1 MQSEIFDTL
10 RVFGDDLMPRI
21 AYFFG
26 ISIYMYLDDHG
37 TPHCHGIYGDYAGS
51 FVIQT
56 GELLSGQV
64 PPQQAKKIKDFI
76 LANQT
81 ELMEKWNEL
90 SN

>member
-37 TPHCHGIYGDYAGS
+37 TPHCHWIYGDYAGS
-51 FVIQT
+51 FAIQT

-64 PPQQAKKIKDFI
+64 LPQQAKKIKDFI
-76 LANQT
+76 LAN
-81 ELMEKWNEL
+81 
-90 SN
+90 

>member
-1 MQSEIFDTL
+1 
-10 RVFGDDLMPRI
+10 
-21 AYFFG
+21 
-26 ISIYMYLDDHG
+26 LDDYG
-37 TPHCHGIYGDYAGS
+37 VPHCHGIYGDYAGS
-51 FVIQT
+51 FAIQS

-81 ELMEKWNEL
+81 ELMEKWDEL

>member
-1 MQSEIFDTL
+1 
-10 RVFGDDLMPRI
+10 MPRI

-37 TPHCHGIYGDYAGS
+37 VPHCHGIYGDYAGS
-51 FVIQT
+51 FAIQT

-76 LANQT
+76 LANQD